1 MSTKNSKTI
10 AEKRAELAELLAWF
24 EGQDFVL
31 EDAIT
36 KFEKAEVL
44 AREIEE
50 ELMQY
55 KNKIT
60 VLKQRFDQVE

>member
-31 EDAIT
+31 EDAIA
-36 KFEKAEVL
+36 KFEKAEAL

>member
-10 AEKRAELAELLAWF
+10 AEKRTELVELLAWF

-31 EDAIT
+31 EDAIA
-36 KFEKAEVL
+36 KFEKAEAL